1 VRRRNELT
9 TPRQRRLDVAY
20 DSDSF
25 GHFAEGIASF
35 LGTARYLVYQS
46 VFIAVWL
53 IHNLLA
59 PDRYVFDPW
68 SRGFTLLTLILSV
81 QASYA
86 APLILLAQNRQERR
100 DRVQAENDRQVAE
113 RTQNDTEFLAREIV
127 GVRLALADVVTNA
140 ELRDQLDDL
149 TQAIGRLTER
159 VEDLAARQSA

>member
-1 VRRRNELT
+1 MKRRNELT
-9 TPRQRRLDVAY
+9 APRQRRLDVAY
-20 DSDSF
+20 DTEFF
-25 GHFAEGIASF
+25 GRFAEGIANF

-53 IHNLLA
+53 IHNAFA
-59 PDRYVFDPW
+59 PERFVFDPW
-68 SRGFTLLTLILSV
+68 SRGFTLLTLILSL

-100 DRVQAENDRQVAE
+100 DRVQSENDRTVAE
-113 RTQNDTEFLAREIV
+113 RTQNDTEFLAREIA

-149 TQAIGRLTER
+149 AEAIGRLTER
-159 VEDLAARQSA
+159 VEDLATPRV

>member
-1 VRRRNELT
+1 MRRRNELT

>member
-1 VRRRNELT
+1 
-9 TPRQRRLDVAY
+9 
-20 DSDSF
+20 
-25 GHFAEGIASF
+25 GIASF